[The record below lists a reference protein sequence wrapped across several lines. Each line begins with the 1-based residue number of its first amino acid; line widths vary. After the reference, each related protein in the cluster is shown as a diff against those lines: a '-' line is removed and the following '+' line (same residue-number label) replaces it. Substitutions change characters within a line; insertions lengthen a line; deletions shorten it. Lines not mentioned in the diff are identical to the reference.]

1 MIIIVITSCIKNVF
15 LILKPFLP
23 QKLVKQWL
31 HYHIKKLNWFAQM
44 RLPFSKKI
52 EKYAHKLRI
61 FSKKSY
67 F

>member
-44 RLPFSKKI
+44 RLPFSKKN
-52 EKYAHKLRI
+52 
-61 FSKKSY
+61 
-67 F
+67 